1 MPFLDVW
8 RWLPCIAL
16 VTVELEKSIAH
27 EMEPRFTNDQIQ
39 IWQEFLTKNVYPNE
53 ADLKYLSSK
62 LGLSPKVIDTWFLTR
77 QKLSETTFD
86 IDLDSIDSVLPW
98 LQTTKNILPEPTS
111 SIPWPSATAA
121 AVSTD
126 TFNSSV
132 ISPDPPR
139 TNVSRVYPVKKAQ
152 LSPTLNIESVR
163 GSGNSEAGAAIPE
176 LITDEKVIQ
185 KSGKQ
190 TCWDILYFK
199 THQLS

>member
-1 MPFLDVW
+1 MKVPTYRAALRYIF
-8 RWLPCIAL
+8 WLL
-16 VTVELEKSIAH
+16 
-27 EMEPRFTNDQIQ
+27 F
-39 IWQEFLTKNVYPNE
+39 
-53 ADLKYLSSK
+53 
-62 LGLSPKVIDTWFLTR
+62 
-77 QKLSETTFD
+77 LSE
-86 IDLDSIDSVLPW
+86 IHLNCRKASPE
-98 LQTTKNILPEPTS
+98 NILPEPTS